1 MKKDISVIVP
11 VYNEQ
16 KTIIP
21 LLNKLFFILEKSQ
34 LTYQVIVV
42 DDGSNDNT
50 KKLLSEFKTQN
61 IGSSFLEIIYFEQN
75 KGKGAAIHAAIK
87 QTTGKY
93 TIIQDA
99 DMEYDPADIISMYN
113 FCQKNS
119 LSVLYG
125 SRNKGQNLRG
135 QFFFYWGGRLVT
147 TVTNI
152 LFRQHLTDEATCYK
166 LIDTKLLR
174 SFTLRKNGFAFCPE
188 VTAHIAQK
196 GILIAEIPIS
206 YNPRSKNQGKK
217 INWRDGIEAI
227 WTLIRL
233 RFPNIKIHILAFL
246 VMVTA
251 TILYATTW
259 HKTLQG
265 YEVETANSAI
275 KLFSGDY
282 DIKRAGISS
291 VILYLPFI
299 FIFKLFGA
307 NNLSNLSIVPI
318 IYSAITVGLL
328 VYVVWYLTN
337 KKSLGI
343 IIPLLIM
350 AGSIMWPYSN
360 IGMEYQVTFYLTLLL
375 VTLLRWKNGL
385 ESLFWPA
392 AIFALLCVAK
402 SYGPMFGLPMVLFIF
417 LSSALNRAK
426 QITLAIIPAAI
437 ILVIYLFFQWYLRG
451 SVTGVYSLSHEFQI
465 WTWWEGLYGVF
476 FSIGKGLIFFNP
488 LLILALFKWRQFFNE
503 YKETAVYIF
512 TSFILLFIITA
523 PFSYWTD
530 ETLSVRKLVP
540 IIGLLHLPL
549 IYYFDRKL
557 SWRKV
562 KTWFLLIFIIASVY
576 IQVLDS
582 SYSYGKQLTILR
594 EGNLDS
600 LQQMRYTPQLAT
612 IPVYHSLLSGYIFN
626 SNNILTY
633 TEKTWFRWIQSKP
646 DIILSDVKIDLKP
659 YQTPD
664 IYWLNTHSSKN
675 KKIIFAGLS
684 ILDTLFILFMVV
696 QYLRIQQREYIK

>member
-1 MKKDISVIVP
+1 M
-11 VYNEQ
+11 
-16 KTIIP
+16 
-21 LLNKLFFILEKSQ
+21 NKLFFVLEESQ

-42 DDGSNDNT
+42 DDGSSDNT

-61 IGSSFLEIIYFEQN
+61 IESNSLEIIYFAQN

-87 QTTGKY
+87 QATGKY

-113 FCQKNS
+113 FCQKNN
-119 LSVLYG
+119 LPVLYG

-135 QFFFYWGGRLVT
+135 QFFFYWGGRLIT
-147 TVTNI
+147 TITNI

-166 LIDTKLLR
+166 LIDTKLLQ
-174 SFTLRKNGFAFCPE
+174 SFTLDENGFAFCPE
-188 VTAHIAQK
+188 VTACIAQK
-196 GILIAEIPIS
+196 GILIEEIPIS
-206 YNPRSKNQGKK
+206 YHPRSKNQGKK
-217 INWRDGIEAI
+217 IKWRDGIEAI
-227 WTLIRL
+227 WTLTRV

-246 VMVTA
+246 VTVTA
-251 TILYATTW
+251 TILYTTTW

-265 YEVETANSAI
+265 YEFETADSAI
-275 KLFSGDY
+275 KLVGGDY

-299 FIFKLFGA
+299 FIFKLFSI

-318 IYSAITVGLL
+318 IYSAITAGLFI
-328 VYVVWYLTN
+328 YVVWHLTN
-337 KKSLGI
+337 KKSLCI
-343 IIPLLIM
+343 MIPLLIM
-350 AGSIMWPYSN
+350 LGTIMWPYAN

-375 VTLLRWKNGL
+375 VALLRWKNGL
-385 ESLFWPA
+385 GSLFWPA
-392 AIFALLCVAK
+392 SIFALLCVAK

-417 LSSALNRAK
+417 LSSSSDRIK
-426 QITLAIIPAAI
+426 KIILAIIPATI
-437 ILVIYLFFQWYLRG
+437 ILAIYLFFQWYLRG
-451 SVTGVYSLSHEFQI
+451 SITGVYSLSHEFQI
-465 WTWWEGLYGVF
+465 WTWWEGFYGVF

-488 LLILALFKWRQFFNE
+488 LLILVLFKWRQFFNE
-503 YKETAVYIF
+503 HKETAVYIF

-540 IIGLLHLPL
+540 IIALLHLPL
-549 IYYFDRKL
+549 IYYFDQKL

-562 KTWFLLIFIIASVY
+562 KTWFVLIFIVASVY
-576 IQVLDS
+576 VQILGS

-600 LQQMRYTPQLAT
+600 LQHMRYTPQLAT

-626 SNNILTY
+626 SNNKLTY
-633 TEKTWFRWIQSKP
+633 TEKTWFRWTQSKP
-646 DIILSDVKIDLKP
+646 DILLSDVKIDLKS

-664 IYWLNTHSSKN
+664 IYWLNIHSSKN
-675 KKIIFAGLS
+675 KIVIFAWLL
-684 ILDTLFILFMVV
+684 ILDTLLILFIII
-696 QYLRIQQREYIK
+696 QYLQNQQRENIK